1 MSEIYRW
8 QQGIWSKLMRSRQFL
23 GHALLLKGK
32 QGIGKYDFARQ
43 LAKSLLC
50 TAPTVDHEACGKC
63 LSCGWFE
70 HDSHPNFYSVMPEA
84 LDVMS
89 GEDTE
94 KKEGKEKSASATAK
108 KSASQQIGV
117 EQIRKLTDFVYLTG
131 HQSGYYTLAALESL
145 LKPLENELSRE
156 AKKSESLLGFNGY

>member
-108 KSASQQIGV
+108 KSARAGWCQQCRFA
-117 EQIRKLTDFVYLTG
+117 QYPLNPNRDSDF
-131 HQSGYYTLAALESL
+131 LA
-145 LKPLENELSRE
+145 SRD
-156 AKKSESLLGFNGY
+156 SSFSNGFNKDSNAAKV